1 MKQIDI
7 GKKENIHLIG
17 IGGIGM
23 SGLAKIMKTMG
34 FKVQG
39 SDLKK
44 NKNIES
50 CKKLGIKIFIG
61 HSTANIKKATIIV
74 KSSAIKDSNFE
85 IREAKKKKLPIFK
98 RAEMLANIISL
109 KKNIIITGSHGKTTT
124 TSLVSKILSESKL
137 DPTIINGGVI
147 NSLRSNAKFGKGD
160 WTVIEADESDGS
172 FLKLPINYSI
182 VTNIDHEHMD
192 YYKNFKNLETAFIKF
207 INKTPPIGKS
217 LVCIDNLNIKKI
229 IKKTITKNLLTYG
242 LNKKADYQITKVKY
256 FRDKTK
262 FDLIIKNFNG
272 KKKTVTNIFVNL
284 IGDHNVQNATAAIS
298 ICLNLGIKINIIKK
312 ALSNF
317 TGVQRRMTKIFTK
330 NSNEFFDDYAHHPT
344 EISAVL
350 DGVSKLSSKRRI
362 ISIFQPHRYSRINS
376 LKLDFAKSFKKSD
389 LVILCPVYSAGEK
402 KDKNYNHFN
411 FSKLISN
418 NSKVQVINVKNERD
432 LSNYLRKNLLFNNT
446 VIGMGAGSISDWMR
460 NLKKDLI

>member
-1 MKQIDI
+1 
-7 GKKENIHLIG
+7 
-17 IGGIGM
+17 
-23 SGLAKIMKTMG
+23 
-34 FKVQG
+34 
-39 SDLKK
+39 
-44 NKNIES
+44 
-50 CKKLGIKIFIG
+50 
-61 HSTANIKKATIIV
+61 
-74 KSSAIKDSNFE
+74 
-85 IREAKKKKLPIFK
+85 
-98 RAEMLANIISL
+98 MLANIISL

-147 NSLRSNAKFGKGD
+147 NSLKSNAKFGKGD

-192 YYKNFKNLETAFIKF
+192 YYENFKNLETAFIKF

-217 LVCIDNLNIKKI
+217 LVCIDNLNVKKI
-229 IKKTITKNLLTYG
+229 IKKTTTKNLLTYG
-242 LNKKADYQITKVKY
+242 LNKKADYQIIKIKY
-256 FRDKTK
+256 FQDRTK

-317 TGVQRRMTKIFTK
+317 TGVQRRMTKIFTQ

-350 DGVSKLSSKRRI
+350 NGVSKLSNKKRI

-389 LVILCPVYSAGEK
+389 LVILCPVYSAGEN
-402 KDKNYNHFN
+402 KDKNYNQFN
-411 FSKLISN
+411 FSKLISD
-418 NSKVQVINVKNERD
+418 NSKVQVINVRNERE

>member
-1 MKQIDI
+1 MVFDVSYRNNST
-7 GKKENIHLIG
+7 KKVLLI
-17 IGGIGM
+17 
-23 SGLAKIMKTMG
+23 
-34 FKVQG
+34 
-39 SDLKK
+39 
-44 NKNIES
+44 KNIEFS
-50 CKKLGIKIFIG
+50 MIG
-61 HSTANIKKATIIV
+61 N
-74 KSSAIKDSNFE
+74 
-85 IREAKKKKLPIFK
+85 
-98 RAEMLANIISL
+98 
-109 KKNIIITGSHGKTTT
+109 
-124 TSLVSKILSESKL
+124 
-137 DPTIINGGVI
+137 
-147 NSLRSNAKFGKGD
+147 
-160 WTVIEADESDGS
+160 
-172 FLKLPINYSI
+172 
-182 VTNIDHEHMD
+182 
-192 YYKNFKNLETAFIKF
+192 
-207 INKTPPIGKS
+207 
-217 LVCIDNLNIKKI
+217 
-229 IKKTITKNLLTYG
+229 
-242 LNKKADYQITKVKY
+242 
-256 FRDKTK
+256 
-262 FDLIIKNFNG
+262 
-272 KKKTVTNIFVNL
+272 
-284 IGDHNVQNATAAIS
+284 HNVQNATAAIS

-350 DGVSKLSSKRRI
+350 DGVSKLSSKKRI